1 MATKTLA
8 EFEQEISQRMSR
20 GDLAGAGLT
29 AMACRQAWPDRAAG
43 WLLGSIAA
51 LLAGEKE
58 SALALAELWLARHPV
73 DVRCLLQR
81 AECLFALGRRADAL
95 NAARAA
101 AAAASG
107 PPVQPAHLD
116 EIGQFF
122 VHADEHAAALPM
134 FDRAIM
140 AAPNEPDLLAKR
152 AFVHRY
158 LGDFDKAAAD
168 HEAVLALHPGDP
180 EAMKGLADLTRQT
193 AGRNRIEAM
202 RQALSR
208 WPAGSHDAA
217 TLSFALAKSLD
228 DLERHDES
236 WSYLAAANRIERGL
250 LQYDASTD
258 RAALTRIAAA
268 FPNAETVLPD
278 TTGERPVFICG
289 LPRTGTTM
297 VERIIGNH
305 SAVHSAGELPALSE
319 AIAAAVARSE
329 GPRPRDWLDY
339 GSFLGRV
346 DPAYV
351 ARRYLELAQT
361 RRGDRPRFSDKQ
373 PMNFL
378 YCPLIFRAFP
388 QARIIHLTRH
398 PLATCYAIFK
408 TRFVGAYPFAYD
420 LRELGE
426 FYVGYHQLMRHWH
439 EILPGRILDVAY
451 EDVVRAIEPTTRRML
466 DYLDLPFEPAC
477 LNFHLNPRATSTASA
492 VQVRRPLY
500 DSSLHHWRRYA
511 AQLAPLRDQ
520 LASAGIAVD

>member
-1 MATKTLA
+1 
-8 EFEQEISQRMSR
+8 
-20 GDLAGAGLT
+20 
-29 AMACRQAWPDRAAG
+29 MACRQAWPDAAAG

-51 LLAGEKE
+51 LLADEKE
-58 SALALAELWLARHPV
+58 SALALAELWLARHPD

-95 NAARAA
+95 NAAQTAA
-101 AAAASG
+101 AR
-107 PPVQPAHLD
+107 PPVQPADLD
-116 EIGQFF
+116 GIGQFL
-122 VHADEHAAALPM
+122 VHAGEHAAALPM

-158 LGDFDKAAAD
+158 LGAFDKAAAD
-168 HEAVLALHPGDP
+168 HEAVLALLPGDP
-180 EAMKGLADLTRQT
+180 DALKGLADLTRQT
-193 AGRNRIEAM
+193 DDRNRLETM
-202 RQALSR
+202 REALSR
-208 WPAGSHDAA
+208 LPADSHDAA
-217 TLSFALAKSLD
+217 TLNFALAKSLD

-236 WSYLAAANRIERGL
+236 WSHLAAGNRIERGRF
-250 LQYDASTD
+250 QYDASTD

-305 SAVHSAGELPALSE
+305 SALHSAGELSALSE

-408 TRFVGAYPFAYD
+408 TRFVGTYPFAYD

-439 EILPGRILDVAY
+439 EILPGRILDIAY

-477 LNFHLNPRATSTASA
+477 LNFHLNPSPTSTASA

-520 LASAGIAVD
+520 LATAGIAVN